1 MGAWGG
7 SHGRGLGSRRIELQA
22 CRVPVFIPL
31 LSSLAQLNPVLVT
44 KSSLFGFGIAFSP
57 LHIAVVAL
65 LLLGPTPVRR
75 ALAYVAGWSLANALA
90 IVLLMVL
97 GEVFSINLSH
107 GEREQVL
114 VDLLGAGAL
123 IGLGLYELTPRAS
136 LAEEGMALKLMNQL
150 PDFSTFTLVLIGAS
164 SALLTPENL
173 VFYLKEAGL
182 LLLNEP
188 GLKADA
194 EVTGLFTLVAS
205 SLLLLPPLIW
215 MFSGGRVR
223 DSIARLED
231 WLQHRAEWLVGVLAL
246 LLGAYLLYEGL
257 HGLNLMTGT

>member
-1 MGAWGG
+1 MF
-7 SHGRGLGSRRIELQA
+7 
-22 CRVPVFIPL
+22 VPL

-44 KSSLFGFGIAFSP
+44 KSSVFGFGIAFSP

-65 LLLGPTPVRR
+65 LLLGPTPIRR

-90 IVLLMVL
+90 IVVLMVL

-136 LAEEGMALKLMNQL
+136 LAEEGMVLKLMNQL
-150 PDFSTFTLVLIGAS
+150 PDFSTVTLVLIGAS

-173 VFYLKEAGL
+173 VFYLQEASL

-194 EVTGLFTLVAS
+194 EVTGLFTVVAS
-205 SLLLLPPLIW
+205 SLLLLPPLVW
-215 MFSGGRVR
+215 MLSGGRVR
-223 DSIARLED
+223 ESIARLEE
-231 WLQHRAEWLVGVLAL
+231 WLQHSAEWLVGVVAL

-257 HGLNLMTGT
+257 HGLNLMTS

>member
-1 MGAWGG
+1 LFA
-7 SHGRGLGSRRIELQA
+7 SFFA
-22 CRVPVFIPL
+22 
-31 LSSLAQLNPVLVT
+31 SLAALNPLLVT
-44 KSSLFGFGIAFSP
+44 KSSVFGLGIAFSP

-65 LLLGPTPVRR
+65 LLLGPTPIRR
-75 ALAYVAGWSLANALA
+75 SLAYVAGWSLANALA

-114 VDLLGAGAL
+114 IDLLGAGAL

-136 LAEEGMALKLMNQL
+136 LAEEGMVLRLMNQL
-150 PDFSTFTLVLIGAS
+150 PEFSTLTLVLIGAS

-194 EVTGLFTLVAS
+194 EVTGLFTVVSS
-205 SLLLLPPLIW
+205 SLLLLPPLVW
-215 MFSGGRVR
+215 LLSGGRVR
-223 DSIARLED
+223 ETIARLED
-231 WLQHRAEWLVGVLAL
+231 WLQHSAEWLVGVLAL
-246 LLGAYLLYEGL
+246 ALGAYLLYEGL
-257 HGLNLMTGT
+257 HGLNLMVS

>member
-136 LAEEGMALKLMNQL
+136 LAEEGMALKLMPCTTWQRMT
-150 PDFSTFTLVLIGAS
+150 SETVSMRSRCCAGA
-164 SALLTPENL
+164 
-173 VFYLKEAGL
+173 
-182 LLLNEP
+182 
-188 GLKADA
+188 
-194 EVTGLFTLVAS
+194 
-205 SLLLLPPLIW
+205 
-215 MFSGGRVR
+215 
-223 DSIARLED
+223 
-231 WLQHRAEWLVGVLAL
+231 
-246 LLGAYLLYEGL
+246 
-257 HGLNLMTGT
+257 